1 MLNYLFQSFDLL
13 LKIRWNGINKSN
25 SSDVFNFPQ
34 PQHQTILII
43 VILEYFPFGLSID
56 RIRLLPLI
64 GGIKFRCRLKRIS
77 SQPDWPAF
85 LCNTL
90 PPRHHH
96 SFMVNV
102 MRKNT
107 LIFPLIVW
115 ISAHFPSLCSD
126 SIEREKLCSWCRWT
140 WMAVVAGGEGGF
152 SSVLSAT
159 GWLLQFVGILQLAAG
174 IATGLATTDWASE
187 RLIKRLTQGISQ
199 FYNPRTTCF
208 RVHLPDFQSRHTPL
222 AVRPSSTCSTCIH
235 TRSELNA
242 ICKTDLLP

>member
-1 MLNYLFQSFDLL
+1 
-13 LKIRWNGINKSN
+13 
-25 SSDVFNFPQ
+25 
-34 PQHQTILII
+34 
-43 VILEYFPFGLSID
+43 
-56 RIRLLPLI
+56 
-64 GGIKFRCRLKRIS
+64 
-77 SQPDWPAF
+77 
-85 LCNTL
+85 
-90 PPRHHH
+90 
-96 SFMVNV
+96 

-199 FYNPRTTCF
+199 FHNLP
-208 RVHLPDFQSRHTPL
+208 VIVHHLPTNLPACPRYHPILPGRIYCAQIKFGKWVNCQW
-222 AVRPSSTCSTCIH
+222 
-235 TRSELNA
+235 
-242 ICKTDLLP
+242 ICNLLPSHADFLPVIIGGGWTG